1 MVTRLDRLALE
12 IPGDA
17 KPIQIIEFAL
27 GHEFKEVRQSAMW
40 KTVKA
45 AIGEVRKQFERAAVP
60 IKKYGINPQDI
71 ALLVAEEFEIREQ
84 GRFLDIIFRDY

>member
-1 MVTRLDRLALE
+1 MALE

-17 KPIQIIEFAL
+17 KPIQIVQFAL
-27 GHEFKEVRQSAMW
+27 GHDIKTVRQSAVW

-60 IKKYGINPQDI
+60 IKKYGVTPQDI
-71 ALLVAEEFEIREQ
+71 ALLVAEKLEIREQ
-84 GRFLDIIFRDY
+84 GRFIDILFHDY